1 MKNWRRAL
9 DVDRVS
15 NPGTNRLIRR
25 SAQAGAEVAKAH
37 VFTDDEREVRRWNA
51 KRLNLGR
58 HLITGYHGPRWTAAE
73 LDLLATLPD
82 AEAATRVGRSREA
95 VRAMRARVHQR

>member
-1 MKNWRRAL
+1 MVDDELARAVRSESAAAVQYWWGASSQAVKNWRRAL

-25 SAQAGAEVAKAH
+25 SAQAGAEVVKAH

-58 HLITGYHGPRWTAAE
+58 YLIVGYHGP
-73 LDLLATLPD
+73 
-82 AEAATRVGRSREA
+82 
-95 VRAMRARVHQR
+95 